1 MRKGMMMLTSS
12 VLALCISG
20 NFTPRT
26 AYAQCGCVCLVLCG
40 GVCDYECSG
49 CGLIE
54 GVEAARRCCEQAHS
68 NTPSEPC
75 FQ

>member
-1 MRKGMMMLTSS
+1 MRKGLMKLTSC
-12 VLALCISG
+12 VLALYLLG
-20 NFTPRT
+20 TFATRT
-26 AYAQCGCVCLVLCG
+26 THAQCGCVCVILCNAY
-40 GVCDYECSG
+40 CDYECSG

-54 GVEAARRCCEQAHS
+54 GVEAARNCCEQAHS